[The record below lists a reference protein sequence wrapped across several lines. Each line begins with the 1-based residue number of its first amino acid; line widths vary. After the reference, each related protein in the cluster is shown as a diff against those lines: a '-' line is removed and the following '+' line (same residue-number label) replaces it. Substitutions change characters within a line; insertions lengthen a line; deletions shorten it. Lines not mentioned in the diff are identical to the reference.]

1 MTGPCF
7 VDANVFIYV
16 RDWRDV
22 AKQARAAE
30 WIETLWDQQLGRTS
44 TQALAEAYSVATRK
58 LGISPDSAW
67 HYLER
72 YFSWRPYPID
82 EAVLHRAHEIE
93 RRYRLSWWDSTIVA
107 AAQLQDCQLLL
118 TEDLPDGAKLGS
130 VTVRN
135 PFTLRASEAPAL
147 YTVERRGAPLHRP
160 RGRPRRVAVA
170 A

>member
-16 RDWRDV
+16 RDARD
-22 AKQARAAE
+22 AGKQARAAE
-30 WIETLWDQQLGRTS
+30 WIEALWEQQLGRTS

-58 LGISPDSAW
+58 LGIAPESAW

-72 YFSWRPYPID
+72 YFSWKPYPID
-82 EAVLHRAHEIE
+82 ETVLRRAHEIE
-93 RRYRLSWWDSTIVA
+93 RRYRVSWWDSTIVA

-118 TEDLPDGAKLGS
+118 TEDLQDGAKLGS

-135 PFTLRASEAPAL
+135 PFTLQASEARAV
-147 YTVERRGAPLHRP
+147 YAVERRGVPLHRP
-160 RGRPRRVAVA
+160 RGRPKRIAVA